1 MYATIHQFR
10 RSPAE
15 ERDEW
20 GAALAHALHGAADPV
35 GVCTLGQ
42 LSGLDGAVLAFW
54 ATVGEAASAA
64 DRRTD
69 RPMWLDCGSYDVV
82 DEFIGL
88 ARNPQFAQLTW
99 LGAGSQ
105 AQADAAERA
114 GRDRIWPAIKD
125 IEGVVGSYTL
135 RGADRSS
142 VIVGF
147 GTTVETHEEVRRAV
161 FSTELLPG
169 EDPALLTGPDRVDIG
184 RLLCAQL
191 PAQVLAGERS

>member
-1 MYATIHQFR
+1 MYATVHQFR

-15 ERDEW
+15 EPEGW
-20 GAALAHALHGAADPV
+20 GAALAHALHGAAHPV
-35 GVCTLGQ
+35 GLCTVGQ

-69 RPMWLDCGSYDVV
+69 RPLWLDCGTYDVV
-82 DEFIGL
+82 EEFIGV
-88 ARNPQFAQLTW
+88 AWNPQFAQFTW
-99 LGAGSQ
+99 FGAGSQ
-105 AQADAAERA
+105 AQADAAQRA

-147 GTTVETHEEVRRAV
+147 GTTVETHEEVRRAI
-161 FSTELLPG
+161 FSTDLMPG

-184 RLLCAQL
+184 RVMYAQL
-191 PAQVLAGERS
+191 PEPALAGERS